1 MESQGSQ
8 LRHEREKQ
16 IYEKRAELDKL
27 NQEKHAKQAIKDEA
41 ETHEKAA
48 LDVIREEEDR
58 QRALKVWFE
67 IENKRLEFPFL
78 ILFVKNLLFPGG
90 RRKERKR
97 SWSTRIF
104 Q

>member
-1 MESQGSQ
+1 MFSQIYIFLFKIFSNLQSIFYDKLEVFHKFFFFKRRVKAEMESQGSQ
-8 LRHEREKQ
+8 LKHEREKQ

-58 QRALKVWFE
+58 QRALKV
-67 IENKRLEFPFL
+67 
-78 ILFVKNLLFPGG
+78 
-90 RRKERKR
+90 
-97 SWSTRIF
+97 
-104 Q
+104 

>member
-8 LRHEREKQ
+8 LKHEREKQ

-67 IENKRLEFPFL
+67 IENKRLGFPFL
-78 ILFVKNLLFPGG
+78 TIFLKILYSGG
-90 RRKERKR
+90 TRKERKR
-97 SWSTRIF
+97 SRSHRIF

>member
-8 LRHEREKQ
+8 LKHEREKQ

-67 IENKRLEFPFL
+67 IGVVIDLYF
-78 ILFVKNLLFPGG
+78 
-90 RRKERKR
+90 
-97 SWSTRIF
+97 IF
-104 Q
+104 HIIVLM

>member
-1 MESQGSQ
+1 MTSHKFFIIILKHRVKAEMESQGSQ
-8 LRHEREKQ
+8 LKHEREKQ

-58 QRALKVWFE
+58 QRALKVCD
-67 IENKRLEFPFL
+67 
-78 ILFVKNLLFPGG
+78 
-90 RRKERKR
+90 R
-97 SWSTRIF
+97 SVFYISYNSIDVT
-104 Q
+104 

>member
-8 LRHEREKQ
+8 LKHEREKQ

-48 LDVIREEEDR
+48 LDVIREEEEK
-58 QRALKVWFE
+58 QRAVKEECPPEVQALVDAAN
-67 IENKRLEFPFL
+67 IARDEF
-78 ILFVKNLLFPGG
+78 VTA
-90 RRKERKR
+90 ERACND
-97 SWSTRIF
+97 IDHDV
-104 Q
+104 QVIHN